1 MDKELEKR
9 LSVNDFEISNEEYM
23 IKIAFYLE
31 ISKKALRAF
40 NATEDILEVQKQYE
54 MSDGTDKNTQL
65 VIDSKDTYYHHY
77 LLYKDR
83 KFKYEDLIKSLYN
96 IEKKNPVLK
105 NMFKDIKGSN
115 MAGRIADSIF
125 AMMYLKKEPSFEEL
139 LDWIARSSGSRSEF
153 SITPLSINELI
164 VKLAGSFK
172 GNITVYDP
180 AVGTAN
186 LLLNIDSE
194 NFEKNKYYGQDINK
208 FVLEIAKMNAILQDI
223 NSKNIE
229 LRLGD
234 SLNSNWNFGKADVV
248 VADMPLAMS
257 WRPSK
262 DLEQDNRYKNYGKL
276 PNKNEWPFILE
287 GLDKLSDDGTMI
299 ALSAQGILFRAA
311 KEYKVRRKLLE
322 DGMIKAVILLPEK
335 LYYGTS
341 VATCLLVLKKS
352 SKDRDVFFINA
363 SKEYQKVKSNNG
375 LADDNIGKIVD
386 AFNNQKE
393 VKNFSRKISFEEI
406 QKNDFN
412 LTMAR
417 YINQYQFQEKL
428 NQQKEF
434 ENLTKI
440 DNKIGN
446 VDEELNKIMREL
458 VTDDKLKEVEK
469 LIK

>member
-40 NATEDILEVQKQYE
+40 DSTKDILETQKQYE

-65 VIDSKDTYYHHY
+65 MIDPKDTYYHHY

-96 IEKKNPVLK
+96 IEKKNPILK
-105 NMFKDIKGSN
+105 NMFKDITGSN
-115 MAGRIADSIF
+115 MAGRVADLTF

-153 SITPLSINELI
+153 SITPLSINKLM

-186 LLLNIDSE
+186 LLLNVDSE

-262 DLEQDNRYKNYGKL
+262 DLEQDDRYKNYGKL

-299 ALSAQGILFRAA
+299 VLSAQGILFRAA

-363 SKEYQKVKSNNG
+363 SKEYQKVKSNNV
-375 LADDNIGKIVD
+375 LTDDNIGKIVD

-393 VKNFSRKISFEEI
+393 VKNFSRKVSFEEI

>member
-40 NATEDILEVQKQYE
+40 DSTKDILETQKQYE

-65 VIDSKDTYYHHY
+65 MIDPKDTYYHHY

-96 IEKKNPVLK
+96 IEKKNPILK
-105 NMFKDIKGSN
+105 NMFKDITGSN
-115 MAGRIADSIF
+115 MAGRVADLTF

-153 SITPLSINELI
+153 SITPLSINKLM

-186 LLLNIDSE
+186 LLLNVDSE

-262 DLEQDNRYKNYGKL
+262 DLEQDDRYKNYGKL

-341 VATCLLVLKKS
+341 VATCVLVLKKS

-363 SKEYQKVKSNNG
+363 SKEYQKVKSSNV
-375 LADDNIGKIVD
+375 LTDDNIGKIVD
-386 AFNNQKE
+386 VFNNQKE
-393 VKNFSRKISFEEI
+393 VKNFSRKVSFEEI

-417 YINQYQFQEKL
+417 YINQYQFQERL
-428 NQQKEF
+428 DCQKEF
-434 ENLTKI
+434 ENLVKL

-446 VDEELNKIMREL
+446 VDEKLNKIMREL

>member
-54 MSDGTDKNTQL
+54 ISDGTDKNTQL
-65 VIDSKDTYYHHY
+65 VIDSKDIYYHHY

-96 IEKKNPVLK
+96 IEKKNPILK
-105 NMFKDIKGSN
+105 NMFKDITRSN
-115 MAGRIADSIF
+115 MAGRVADLTF

-153 SITPLSINELI
+153 SITPLSINKLM

-186 LLLNIDSE
+186 LLLNVDSE

-363 SKEYQKVKSNNG
+363 SKEYQKVKSNNV
-375 LADDNIGKIVD
+375 LTDDNIGKIVD

>member
-54 MSDGTDKNTQL
+54 ISDGTDKNTQL

-96 IEKKNPVLK
+96 IEKKNPILK
-105 NMFKDIKGSN
+105 NMFKDITRSN
-115 MAGRIADSIF
+115 MAGRVADLTF

-153 SITPLSINELI
+153 SITPLSINKLM

-186 LLLNIDSE
+186 LLLNVDSE

-276 PNKNEWPFILE
+276 PNKNEWLFILE

-363 SKEYQKVKSNNG
+363 SKEYQKVKSNNV
-375 LADDNIGKIVD
+375 LTDDNIGKIVD

-428 NQQKEF
+428 DQQKEF
-434 ENLTKI
+434 ENLKKM

>member
-40 NATEDILEVQKQYE
+40 DSTKDILETQKQYE

-65 VIDSKDTYYHHY
+65 MIDPKDTYYHHY

-96 IEKKNPVLK
+96 IEKKNPILK
-105 NMFKDIKGSN
+105 NMFKDITGSN
-115 MAGRIADSIF
+115 MAGRVADLTF

-153 SITPLSINELI
+153 SITPLSINKLM

-186 LLLNIDSE
+186 LLLNVDSE

-262 DLEQDNRYKNYGKL
+262 DLEQDDRYKNYGKL

-363 SKEYQKVKSNNG
+363 SKEYQKVKSNNV
-375 LADDNIGKIVD
+375 LTDDNIGKIVD
-386 AFNNQKE
+386 TFNNQKE

>member
-54 MSDGTDKNTQL
+54 ISDGTDKNTQL

-96 IEKKNPVLK
+96 IEKKNPILK
-105 NMFKDIKGSN
+105 NMFKDITRSN
-115 MAGRIADSIF
+115 MAGRVADLTF

-153 SITPLSINELI
+153 SITPLSINKLM

-186 LLLNIDSE
+186 LLLNVDSE

-234 SLNSNWNFGKADVV
+234 SLNSNWSFGKADVV

-262 DLEQDNRYKNYGKL
+262 DLEQDDRYKNYGKL

-363 SKEYQKVKSNNG
+363 SKEYQKVKSNNV
-375 LADDNIGKIVD
+375 LTDDNIGKIVD
-386 AFNNQKE
+386 VFNNQKE
-393 VKNFSRKISFEEI
+393 VKNFSRKVSFEEI

-434 ENLTKI
+434 EDLTKI

-446 VDEELNKIMREL
+446 VDEKLNKIMREL

>member
-40 NATEDILEVQKQYE
+40 DSTKDILETQKQYE

-65 VIDSKDTYYHHY
+65 VIDPKDTYYHHY

-96 IEKKNPVLK
+96 VEKKNPILK
-105 NMFKDIKGSN
+105 NIFKDIKGSN
-115 MAGRIADSIF
+115 MEGRVADLIF

-153 SITPLSINELI
+153 SFTPLSINKLM
-164 VKLAGSFK
+164 VKLVGSFK

-186 LLLNIDSE
+186 LLLNVDSE

-262 DLEQDNRYKNYGKL
+262 DLEQDDRYKNYGKL

-299 ALSAQGILFRAA
+299 VLSAQGILFRAA

-363 SKEYQKVKSNNG
+363 SKEYQKVKSNNV
-375 LADDNIGKIVD
+375 LTDDNIGKIVD

>member
-54 MSDGTDKNTQL
+54 ISDGTDKNTQL

-96 IEKKNPVLK
+96 IEKKDPILK
-105 NMFKDIKGSN
+105 NMFKDITRSN
-115 MAGRIADSIF
+115 MAGRVADLTF

-153 SITPLSINELI
+153 SITPLSINKLM

-186 LLLNIDSE
+186 LLLNVDSE

-363 SKEYQKVKSNNG
+363 SKEYQKVKSNNV
-375 LADDNIGKIVD
+375 LTDDNIGKIVD

>member
-54 MSDGTDKNTQL
+54 ISDGTDKNTQL

-96 IEKKNPVLK
+96 IEKKNPILK
-105 NMFKDIKGSN
+105 NMFKDITRSN
-115 MAGRIADSIF
+115 MAGRVADLTF

-153 SITPLSINELI
+153 SITPLSINKLM

-186 LLLNIDSE
+186 LLLNVDSE

-223 NSKNIE
+223 NGKNIE

-363 SKEYQKVKSNNG
+363 SKEYQKVKSNNV
-375 LADDNIGKIVD
+375 LTDDNIGKIVD

>member
-40 NATEDILEVQKQYE
+40 DSTEDILEVQKQYE
-54 MSDGTDKNTQL
+54 MSDGTNKNTQL
-65 VIDSKDTYYHHY
+65 VIDPKDTYYHHY
-77 LLYKDR
+77 LLYRDR

-96 IEKKNPVLK
+96 VEKKNPILK

-115 MAGRIADSIF
+115 MEGRVADLIF

-153 SITPLSINELI
+153 SFTPLSINKLM
-164 VKLAGSFK
+164 VKLVGSFK
-172 GNITVYDP
+172 ENITVYDP

-186 LLLNIDSE
+186 LLLNVDSE

-262 DLEQDNRYKNYGKL
+262 DLEQDDRYKNYGKL

-299 ALSAQGILFRAA
+299 VLSAQGILFRAA

-363 SKEYQKVKSNNG
+363 SKEYQKVKSNNV
-375 LADDNIGKIVD
+375 LTDDNIRKIVD

-393 VKNFSRKISFEEI
+393 VKNFSRKVSFEEI

-434 ENLTKI
+434 ENLIKI

-446 VDEELNKIMREL
+446 VDGKLNKIMREL

>member
-262 DLEQDNRYKNYGKL
+262 DLEQDSRYKNYGKL

>member
-54 MSDGTDKNTQL
+54 ISDGTDKNTQL

-96 IEKKNPVLK
+96 IEKKNPILK
-105 NMFKDIKGSN
+105 NMFKDITRSN
-115 MAGRIADSIF
+115 MAGRVADLTF

-153 SITPLSINELI
+153 SITPLSINKLM

-186 LLLNIDSE
+186 LLLNVDSE

-262 DLEQDNRYKNYGKL
+262 DLEQDNRYKNYGKF

-363 SKEYQKVKSNNG
+363 SKEYQKVKSNNV
-375 LADDNIGKIVD
+375 LTDDNIGKIVD

>member
-40 NATEDILEVQKQYE
+40 DSTKDILETQKQYE

-65 VIDSKDTYYHHY
+65 MIDPKDTYYHHY

-96 IEKKNPVLK
+96 IEKKNPILK
-105 NMFKDIKGSN
+105 NMFKDITGSN
-115 MAGRIADSIF
+115 MAGRVADLTF

-153 SITPLSINELI
+153 SITPLSINKLM

-186 LLLNIDSE
+186 LLLNVDSE

-208 FVLEIAKMNAILQDI
+208 FVLEIAKMNAILQGI

-262 DLEQDNRYKNYGKL
+262 DLEQDDRYKNYGKL

-335 LYYGTS
+335 LYYGTN
-341 VATCLLVLKKS
+341 VATCLLVFKKS

-363 SKEYQKVKSNNG
+363 SKEYQKVKSNNV
-375 LADDNIGKIVD
+375 LTDDNIRKIVD
-386 AFNNQKE
+386 TFNNQKE
-393 VKNFSRKISFEEI
+393 VKNFSRKVSFEEI

-434 ENLTKI
+434 ENLIKI

>member
-40 NATEDILEVQKQYE
+40 DSTKDILETQKQYE

-65 VIDSKDTYYHHY
+65 MIDPKDTYYHHY

-96 IEKKNPVLK
+96 VEKKNPILK

-115 MAGRIADSIF
+115 MEGRVADLIF

-153 SITPLSINELI
+153 SFTPLSINKLM
-164 VKLAGSFK
+164 VKLVDSFK
-172 GNITVYDP
+172 ENITVYDP

-186 LLLNIDSE
+186 LLLNVDSE

-262 DLEQDNRYKNYGKL
+262 DLEQDDRYKNYGKL

-299 ALSAQGILFRAA
+299 VLSAQGILFRAA

-363 SKEYQKVKSNNG
+363 SKEYQKVKSNNV
-375 LADDNIGKIVD
+375 LTDDNIGKIVD
-386 AFNNQKE
+386 VFNNQKE

-406 QKNDFN
+406 EKNDFN
-412 LTMAR
+412 LAVAR
-417 YINQYQFQEKL
+417 YINQYQFQERL
-428 NQQKEF
+428 DCQKEF
-434 ENLTKI
+434 ENLAKL

>member
-40 NATEDILEVQKQYE
+40 DSTKDILETQKQYE
-54 MSDGTDKNTQL
+54 ISDGTDKNTQL
-65 VIDSKDTYYHHY
+65 MIDPKDTYYHHY

-96 IEKKNPVLK
+96 IEKKNPILK
-105 NMFKDIKGSN
+105 NMFKDITGSN
-115 MAGRIADSIF
+115 MAGRVADLTF
-125 AMMYLKKEPSFEEL
+125 TMMYLKKEPSFEEL
-139 LDWIARSSGSRSEF
+139 LDWIARSSGLRSEF
-153 SITPLSINELI
+153 SITPLSINKLM

-186 LLLNIDSE
+186 LLLNVDSE

-208 FVLEIAKMNAILQDI
+208 FVLEIAKMNAILQGI

-262 DLEQDNRYKNYGKL
+262 DLEQDDRYKNYGKL

-335 LYYGTS
+335 LYYGTN
-341 VATCLLVLKKS
+341 VATCVLVLKKS

-363 SKEYQKVKSNNG
+363 SKEYQKVKSNNV
-375 LADDNIGKIVD
+375 LTDDNIGKIVD

-406 QKNDFN
+406 EKNDFN
-412 LTMAR
+412 LAVAR
-417 YINQYQFQEKL
+417 YINQYQFQERL
-428 NQQKEF
+428 DCQKEF
-434 ENLTKI
+434 ENLVKL

-446 VDEELNKIMREL
+446 VDEKLNKIMREL

>member
-194 NFEKNKYYGQDINK
+194 DFEKNKYYGQDINK

>member
-54 MSDGTDKNTQL
+54 ISDGTDKNTQL

-96 IEKKNPVLK
+96 IEKKNPILK
-105 NMFKDIKGSN
+105 NMFKDITRSN
-115 MAGRIADSIF
+115 MAGRVADLTF

-153 SITPLSINELI
+153 SITPLSINKLM

-186 LLLNIDSE
+186 LLLNVDSE

-363 SKEYQKVKSNNG
+363 SKEYQKVKSNNV
-375 LADDNIGKIVD
+375 LTDDNIGKIVD

-393 VKNFSRKISFEEI
+393 VKNFSRKISFEEYK
-406 QKNDFN
+406 KNDFN

>member
-40 NATEDILEVQKQYE
+40 DSTEDILEVQKQYE

-77 LLYKDR
+77 LSYKDR

-105 NMFKDIKGSN
+105 NMFKDIKGSD
-115 MAGRIADSIF
+115 MAGRVADLTF

-153 SITPLSINELI
+153 SITPLSINKLM

-186 LLLNIDSE
+186 LLLNVDSE

-287 GLDKLSDDGTMI
+287 GLDKLSNDGTMI

-352 SKDRDVFFINA
+352 SKGRDVFFINA
-363 SKEYQKVKSNNG
+363 SKEYQKVKSSNT
-375 LADDNIGKIVD
+375 LTDDNIGKIVD

-393 VKNFSRKISFEEI
+393 VKNFSRKVSFEEI

-428 NQQKEF
+428 DQQKEF
-434 ENLTKI
+434 ENLKKM

-446 VDEELNKIMREL
+446 VDEKLNKIMREL

>member
-54 MSDGTDKNTQL
+54 ISDGTDKNTQL

-96 IEKKNPVLK
+96 IEKKNPILK
-105 NMFKDIKGSN
+105 NMFKDITRSN
-115 MAGRIADSIF
+115 MAGRVADLTF

-153 SITPLSINELI
+153 SITPLSINKLM

-186 LLLNIDSE
+186 LLLNVDSE

-276 PNKNEWPFILE
+276 PNKNEWLFILE

-363 SKEYQKVKSNNG
+363 SKEYQKVKSSNT
-375 LADDNIGKIVD
+375 LTDDNIGKIVD

-393 VKNFSRKISFEEI
+393 VKNFSRKVSFEEI

-428 NQQKEF
+428 DQQKEF
-434 ENLTKI
+434 ENLKKM

>member
-54 MSDGTDKNTQL
+54 ISDGTDKNTQL

-96 IEKKNPVLK
+96 IEKKNPILK
-105 NMFKDIKGSN
+105 NMFKDITRSN
-115 MAGRIADSIF
+115 MAGRVADLTF

-153 SITPLSINELI
+153 SITPLSINKLM

-186 LLLNIDSE
+186 LLLNVDSE

-208 FVLEIAKMNAILQDI
+208 FVLEIAKMNAILQDM

-363 SKEYQKVKSNNG
+363 SKEYQKVKSNNV
-375 LADDNIGKIVD
+375 LTDDNIGKIVD

>member
-335 LYYGTS
+335 LYYGRS

>member
-54 MSDGTDKNTQL
+54 ISDGTDKNTQL

-96 IEKKNPVLK
+96 IEKKNPILK
-105 NMFKDIKGSN
+105 NMFKDITRSN
-115 MAGRIADSIF
+115 MAGRVADLTF

-153 SITPLSINELI
+153 SITPLSINKLM

-186 LLLNIDSE
+186 LLLNVDSE

-257 WRPSK
+257 LRPSK

-363 SKEYQKVKSNNG
+363 SKEYQKVKSNNV
-375 LADDNIGKIVD
+375 LTDDNIGKIVD

-446 VDEELNKIMREL
+446 VDEELNKIMRDL

>member
-1 MDKELEKR
+1 
-9 LSVNDFEISNEEYM
+9 
-23 IKIAFYLE
+23 
-31 ISKKALRAF
+31 
-40 NATEDILEVQKQYE
+40 
-54 MSDGTDKNTQL
+54 
-65 VIDSKDTYYHHY
+65 

-96 IEKKNPVLK
+96 IEKKNPILK
-105 NMFKDIKGSN
+105 NMFKDITGSN
-115 MAGRIADSIF
+115 MAGRVADLTF

-153 SITPLSINELI
+153 SITPLSINKLM

-186 LLLNIDSE
+186 LLLNVDSE

-262 DLEQDNRYKNYGKL
+262 DLEQDDRYKNYGKL

-341 VATCLLVLKKS
+341 VATCVLVLKKS

-363 SKEYQKVKSNNG
+363 SKEYQKVKSSNV
-375 LADDNIGKIVD
+375 LTDDNIGKIVD
-386 AFNNQKE
+386 VFNNQKE
-393 VKNFSRKISFEEI
+393 VKNFSRKVSFEEI

-417 YINQYQFQEKL
+417 YINQYQFQERL
-428 NQQKEF
+428 DCQKEF
-434 ENLTKI
+434 ENLVKL

-446 VDEELNKIMREL
+446 VDEKLNKIMREL